1 MPKFPAPILHA
12 SEANRAM
19 ATDPGSRPKRLAGRE
34 EANVDDK
41 GRVLFS
47 KRKRDILGDDFVMR
61 LGDSGCI
68 YVYASTEWDEVTA
81 ELDRY
86 PKNDLGRQTYTRL
99 LMGTVVFDL
108 NFDAQGRTVIPRM
121 LRDMA
126 KIDGSVVIVGC
137 DERAEIW
144 AADEFAKFEADMLGY
159 GRERMDLFDE
169 ARRRMRGEF

>member
-1 MPKFPAPILHA
+1 MA
-12 SEANRAM
+12 S
-19 ATDPGSRPKRLAGRE
+19 DLGSKPKRLAGRE

-61 LGDSGCI
+61 LGDTGCI
-68 YVYASTEWDEVTA
+68 YVYSAEEWENVTA
-81 ELDRY
+81 ELDEY
-86 PKNDLGRQTYTRL
+86 PKTSLGRQAYSRL
-99 LMGTVVFDL
+99 LMSSVVFDL

-126 KIDGSVVIVGC
+126 KISSAVVIVGC

-144 AADEFAKFEADMLGY
+144 AADEFAKYESDIAGY

-169 ARRRMRGEF
+169 ARRQMRGGL